1 MKQHNLKAFTLPE
14 VMITLVV
21 IGIISLMIL
30 GSIANISPDENK
42 LLYKKTF
49 YTLSEVVRTLAN
61 DSTKFNSDDMFKAEP
76 LNAGYNSAQE
86 YFCHMV
92 ANSLNTLGE
101 ISCGGN
107 EDWNFKLTNGVR
119 IKGLNSEF
127 TDEDNN
133 ALTPETITICVDV
146 NGDKGPNEGCNDGEQ
161 NSTATGRDQFR
172 IRISYDGKV
181 YTGKSG
187 NDEKFTVENT
197 ILGGDTVPTY

>member
-30 GSIANISPDENK
+30 GSIADISPDENK

-61 DSTKFNSDDMFKAEP
+61 DSTKFNSDDMFMAQP
-76 LNAGYNSAQE
+76 SNNDYNSAQE

-101 ISCGGN
+101 IQCDDDD
-107 EDWNFKLTNGVR
+107 DWNFKLTNGVM
-119 IKGLNSEF
+119 IKRLNSEF
-127 TDEDNN
+127 EDEDNN

-146 NGDKGPNEGCNDGEQ
+146 NGDKPPNEGCEVADQ

-181 YTGKSG
+181 YTGKSDD
-187 NDEKFTVENT
+187 NEKFTVENT